1 VTAYLPR
8 MVILKPTSGEA
19 CTTSDAVEEEAYVRK
34 GAASFA
40 WLFALPLL
48 WLRRRVKK

>member
-1 VTAYLPR
+1 
-8 MVILKPTSGEA
+8 MVVLKPTSGEA
-19 CTTSDAVEEEAYVRK
+19 CTFTDVPEDKPYERK

-48 WLRRRVKK
+48 WLRRRALK